1 VFVRAAV
8 MLGSKEMMPF
18 SSANISPAQKGIEY
32 GSRLKI
38 PFRSGCHAI
47 IRITLFWIIDIPT
60 DRTYVPVHSYPPF
73 VN

>member
-1 VFVRAAV
+1 MVPYSSPFDTVQFSYPCNRPVFVRAAV

-38 PFRSGCHAI
+38 R
-47 IRITLFWIIDIPT
+47 
-60 DRTYVPVHSYPPF
+60 
-73 VN
+73 